1 MSAVNV
7 IVDRYG
13 RLLRPFLLTLTLL
26 VLFFPARAQSAE
38 GEENSVAV
46 QVIALLNFDELGE
59 PLRYPSFVT
68 YDHDMDEIYVVGG
81 GKSKIVVYG
90 SNFFPIVSLGPG
102 RGVDAPRGVYIHRDS
117 TIYVCQGKT
126 SDKPG
131 RITLFNPAFFKE
143 DEIVLDQIPEAENF
157 SPRNMVIGLTGK
169 IYIAGQN
176 TRGLL
181 VLDSEGNF
189 SHWLRP
195 MDRIYDQEAFKEAT
209 LANMFADETDRTGTD
224 EATAEDVEEEEN
236 TLNMTELL
244 PPSLLPGKDQD
255 DKKERKV
262 GHGPVKVTDVATD
275 KEGHIYILSEETS
288 KVYVYSHSEEF
299 LFSFGRKGGSTGKM
313 SRPRGLVVDEEKKA
327 VYVVDYMRHTVLIF
341 DMGGTF
347 MHEFGGMGGAAGW
360 FQYPSSLALTRDGY
374 LLVADLFN
382 QRVQVLDIAFEYKF
396 PLFQSPQNGQQLP
409 EVKTP
414 AEVEEELKK
423 KQEQQGEQGPDILQP
438 TPLGQ

>member
-7 IVDRYG
+7 IVDRYSG
-13 RLLRPFLLTLTLL
+13 KSPETFLLALTLVMATL
-26 VLFFPARAQSAE
+26 LLPARAQSAE
-38 GEENSVAV
+38 GEQSSVAV

-81 GKSKIVVYG
+81 GKSKIIVYG
-90 SNFFPIVSLGPG
+90 SNFFPTVSLGPG
-102 RGVDAPRGVYIHRDS
+102 RGVDAPRGVYIHRDG

-126 SDKPG
+126 SNKPG

-143 DEIVLDQIPEAENF
+143 DEINLDQIPEAEDF
-157 SPRNMVIGLTGK
+157 SPRNVVIGLTGK
-169 IYIAGQN
+169 MYVAGQN

-181 VLDSEGNF
+181 VLDSAGNF

-195 MDRIYDQEAFKEAT
+195 MDRIYNPEAIKEAT
-209 LANMFADETDRTGTD
+209 LENMFADEAGAD
-224 EATAEDVEEEEN
+224 ETMADEFEEEED
-236 TLNMTELL
+236 TLDMTDLL
-244 PPSLLPGKDQD
+244 PPGLLPSKAMDY
-255 DKKERKV
+255 KKERKP

-299 LFSFGRKGGSTGKM
+299 LFSFGQKGGSTGKM
-313 SRPRGLVVDEEKKA
+313 SRPRGLVVDEKKKA
-327 VYVVDYMRHTVLIF
+327 VYIVDYMRHTVLIF
-341 DMGGTF
+341 DMGGIF

-382 QRVQVLDIAFEYKF
+382 QRVQVLDIDFEYRF
-396 PLFQSPQNGQQLP
+396 PLFQNPENGQQRP

-414 AEVEEELKK
+414 EEVEKELKK
-423 KQEQQGEQGPDILQP
+423 EEGPDILQP
-438 TPLGQ
+438 VPLGQ